1 MELVLPSVK
10 YKESYLE
17 ALKEAETD
25 PGNKISKL
33 QAPKENETFESFV
46 EHFNDEMKGL
56 NLPEGYV
63 PATMFWLIDN
73 GEFIGRVQI
82 RHKLS
87 DYLSKHG
94 GHIGYYIRPS
104 KRKMGYGKKILEM
117 ALLKAKEMGFEKV
130 LLACNDDNVGS
141 VRVIEGNGGVLKEI
155 IDGEKEGEKKK
166 RRYQIT
172 IKK

>member
-1 MELVLPSVK
+1 MELVLPLVK

-33 QAPKENETFESFV
+33 QEPKENESFEDFV
-46 EHFNDEMKGL
+46 RHFYDEMKGL

-87 DYLSKHG
+87 EYLSRRG
-94 GHIGYYIRPS
+94 GHIGYYIRPT
-104 KRKMGYGKKILEM
+104 KRNMGYGKKILEM
-117 ALLKAKEMGFEKV
+117 ALFEAKKMGFEKV
-130 LLACNDDNVGS
+130 LLTCNDDNIGS
-141 VRVIEGNGGVLKEI
+141 WKIIEANGGIFEYI
-155 IDGEKEGEKKK
+155 IEPEKEGEKKK
-166 RRYQIT
+166 RRYWIT
-172 IKK
+172 INK

>member
-10 YKESYLE
+10 YKEGYLGALEE
-17 ALKEAETD
+17 AKTD
-25 PGNKISKL
+25 PGNQIAKL
-33 QAPKENETFESFV
+33 QEPKDGEAFESFV
-46 EHFNDEMKGL
+46 EHFYNEMKGV

-82 RHKLS
+82 RHELT
-87 DYLSKHG
+87 DHLLKHG

-117 ALLKAKEMGFEKV
+117 ALLEAKKMGFGKV
-130 LLACNDDNVGS
+130 MLSCNDNNVGS
-141 VRVIEGNGGVLKEI
+141 IRIIEDNGGVLENI
-155 IDGEKEGEKKK
+155 VESETAGQPKK
-166 RRYQIT
+166 RRYWIT